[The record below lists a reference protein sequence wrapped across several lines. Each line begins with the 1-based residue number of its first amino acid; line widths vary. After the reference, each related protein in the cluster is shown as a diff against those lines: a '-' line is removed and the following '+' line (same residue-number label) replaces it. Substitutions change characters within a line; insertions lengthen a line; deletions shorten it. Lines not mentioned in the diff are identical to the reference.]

1 VQVTFLKRKNG
12 LLKKAMEL
20 GILCDCEVSVVIF
33 NLNNGKLFEYSSVE
47 AEKIFSRY
55 ATYNGP
61 SERRK
66 KSTVH
71 KALSPPFE
79 TFSCPPPEDENT
91 DISALLLSNTT
102 CAPLGTFHLCWIVF
116 RSFGGKRR
124 VEHSEERA
132 RSLSGSIGSSYSR
145 PTAASASQ
153 QIPHATALLVTYNDD
168 KTVGALQLRLSGKGR
183 I

>member
-1 VQVTFLKRKNG
+1 MESSSNIVRWKQ
-12 LLKKAMEL
+12 KKYFHDMRHTMGPVNE
-20 GILCDCEVSVVIF
+20 ER
-33 NLNNGKLFEYSSVE
+33 NQ
-47 AEKIFSRY
+47 RY
-55 ATYNGP
+55 IKP
-61 SERRK
+61 CP
-66 KSTVH
+66 H
-71 KALSPPFE
+71 LSKP
-79 TFSCPPPEDENT
+79 FSCPPLEDENT